1 MASVYFS
8 LQSQQK
14 SLLQIN
20 VYKLIRLLAVLYKYS
35 SYFKQKEINT

>member
-1 MASVYFS
+1 MASVCFS

-20 VYKLIRLLAVLYKYS
+20 VYKLIRLLTVYKYS
-35 SYFKQKEINT
+35 SYFKQKEINI

>member
-1 MASVYFS
+1 MASVYFT

-20 VYKLIRLLAVLYKYS
+20 VYKLIRLLAVYKYS
-35 SYFKQKEINT
+35 SYFRQKEINT